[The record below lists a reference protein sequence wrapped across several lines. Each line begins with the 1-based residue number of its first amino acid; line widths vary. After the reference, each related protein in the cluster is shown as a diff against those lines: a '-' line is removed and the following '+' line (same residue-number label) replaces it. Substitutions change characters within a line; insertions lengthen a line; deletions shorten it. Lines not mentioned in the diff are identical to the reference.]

1 VRRTT
6 DQSVRAEL
14 EALRAERPRSASCG
28 GSYRADDETD
38 DGLARVLGRS
48 WTRPRRARAAPSGRS
63 LRAGGEEDG
72 VRSQAGPRDSTPP
85 SSTSVWPVTQLAPS
99 PSR

>member
-1 VRRTT
+1 VEDQVRRTT

-48 WTRPRRARAAPSGRS
+48 
-63 LRAGGEEDG
+63 
-72 VRSQAGPRDSTPP
+72 
-85 SSTSVWPVTQLAPS
+85 
-99 PSR
+99 

>member
-1 VRRTT
+1 VEDQVRRTT

-48 WTRPRRARAAPSGRS
+48 WTRPPQGPGGPVRTLVASRR
-63 LRAGGEEDG
+63 
-72 VRSQAGPRDSTPP
+72 
-85 SSTSVWPVTQLAPS
+85 
-99 PSR
+99 